1 MGSLTFTTTL
11 ARRGPGVAVALDADQ
26 VAVIGEGAKR
36 FPVAGTING
45 ETWRSTVVRMRGEF
59 LLGLSK
65 EVRAQVGA
73 DAGDTVE
80 VTATLDT
87 AERVVE
93 VPPSWPPRWPA
104 TPSQRGLRAA
114 GLHPPQ
120 GVRTLGGGGQE
131 RGHPPPARRPGAGH
145 AALRPDPQLI
155 GTPGRGAGAEGSAAP
170 PRGRPQY
177 V

>member
-11 ARRGPGVAVALDADQ
+11 AKRGPGVAVVLDADQ
-26 VAVIGEGAKR
+26 VALIGEGAKR
-36 FPVAGTING
+36 FPVAATING

-80 VTATLDT
+80 VSAALDT

-93 VPPSWPPRWPA
+93 VPPELA
-104 TPSQRGLRAA
+104 
-114 GLHPPQ
+114 
-120 GVRTLGGGGQE
+120 
-131 RGHPPPARRPGAGH
+131 
-145 AALRPDPQLI
+145 AALAADPEASAVYERLAYTHRKEFARWVGE
-155 GTPGRGAGAEGSAAP
+155 GTKEDTRLRRAGQTLEMLRSGQTRS
-170 PRGRPQY
+170 
-177 V
+177 

>member
-36 FPVAGTING
+36 FPVAATING

-93 VPPSWPPRWPA
+93 VPPELAAALAGDPEASAAYERLAYTHRKEFARWVGEGKKEG
-104 TPSQRGLRAA
+104 TRLRRAA
-114 GLHPPQ
+114 QALDML
-120 GVRTLGGGGQE
+120 RSGQT
-131 RGHPPPARRPGAGH
+131 R
-145 AALRPDPQLI
+145 
-155 GTPGRGAGAEGSAAP
+155 S
-170 PRGRPQY
+170 
-177 V
+177 

>member
-11 ARRGPGVAVALDADQ
+11 AKRGPGVAVVLDADQ
-26 VAVIGEGAKR
+26 VALIGEGAKR
-36 FPVAGTING
+36 FPVAATING

-80 VTATLDT
+80 VSAALDT

-93 VPPSWPPRWPA
+93 VPPELA
-104 TPSQRGLRAA
+104 
-114 GLHPPQ
+114 
-120 GVRTLGGGGQE
+120 
-131 RGHPPPARRPGAGH
+131 
-145 AALRPDPQLI
+145 AALAADPEASAVYERLAYTHRKEFARWV
-155 GTPGRGAGAEGSAAP
+155 GEGKKEDTRLRRAGQTLEMLRSGQTRS
-170 PRGRPQY
+170 
-177 V
+177 